1 MTEQTTSTEGR
12 PTVIIVGGG
21 LAGLAAAAALGSS
34 GVSVTLLE
42 SRPRLGGRASSF
54 IDKETG
60 QAIDNCQHVVMGCCS
75 NFHHFAKLVG
85 IDDLF
90 YTAYKLFF
98 IAKDGQENSF
108 HASGLPAPLHLA
120 GAFRKLTY
128 LSWRD
133 LWSIARALKALA
145 REDFS
150 SSTKVG
156 ANRARSFAD
165 WLKEQRQ
172 SQHVIDH
179 FWYVVLV
186 SALSE
191 SLDRIDCHYARKVFV
206 DGFLGSRRGWE
217 VFIPTVPLDQL
228 YGSAMQTSFENWPID
243 IRLKC
248 GVQNIEPT
256 ASGVTAALRSGERLH
271 AQHLVLAVPFHS
283 VTSLLA
289 DNEST
294 ASLRSELAGAD
305 KMESAPISSVHLW
318 FDRPITT
325 LRHAVLVDR
334 TSQWL
339 FNRTALHGERT
350 NLRDGYY
357 YQVVISD
364 SRAALADGHAGIV
377 DHVVKEL
384 AEIWPKTRPPN
395 LLHSR
400 VVTEHRAV
408 YSPTPGID
416 DLRPAQQ
423 SSVPHIQFAGDWTST
438 GWPATMESAVKSGY
452 LAAENILRSLGQTP
466 SFVQADPPYSWLSRL
481 LFRLKRR

>member
-1 MTEQTTSTEGR
+1 M
-12 PTVIIVGGG
+12 
-21 LAGLAAAAALGSS
+21 
-34 GVSVTLLE
+34 LE

-90 YTAYKLFF
+90 HTAHTLFF
-98 IAKDGQENSF
+98 IGKDGRENWF
-108 HASGLPAPLHLA
+108 NASGLPAPLHLA
-120 GAFRKLTY
+120 RAFRRLNY

-150 SSTKVG
+150 SSKTG
-156 ANRARSFAD
+156 RETGARSFAD
-165 WLKEQRQ
+165 WLKQHRQ

-206 DGFLGSRRGWE
+206 DGFLGSRTGWE
-217 VFIPTVPLDQL
+217 VSMPTVPLDEL
-228 YGSAMQTSFENWPID
+228 YGSAMQISFENWPVD
-243 IRLKC
+243 IRMKC
-248 GVQNIEPT
+248 GVQEIEPT
-256 ASGVTAALRSGERLH
+256 QAGVSATLRSGESI
-271 AQHLVLAVPFHS
+271 AADHLVLAVPFHS

-289 DNEST
+289 DSDAT
-294 ASLRSELAGAD
+294 ASLRPELAGAD

-325 LRHAVLVDR
+325 LPHAVLVDR

-339 FNRTALHGERT
+339 FNRTSLSGKRT

-364 SRAALADGHAGIV
+364 SRAALADGHAAII
-377 DHVVKEL
+377 DHVVNEL
-384 AEIWPKTRPPN
+384 ANIWPKTRTPH

-408 YSPTPGID
+408 YSPIPGID
-416 DLRPAQQ
+416 ALRPTQQ
-423 SSVPHIQFAGDWTST
+423 SSSPQIQFAGDWTST

-452 LAAENILRSLGQTP
+452 MAAENILRSLGKESP
-466 SFVQADPPYSWLSRL
+466 FAQADPPYSWLSRL
-481 LFRLKRR
+481 LFGLKKPDAEH